1 MIFVCFPSKTT
12 KPRALCLRLK
22 LPQVASAPISL
33 ILCRVHSRANTLF
46 SIPSIVLST
55 LHVFH
60 IDKRNLSIQTYKYTL
75 SNRNLIRKVVVTFGF
90 LIKHVPFLA

>member
-1 MIFVCFPSKTT
+1 MYVAYDIRVFPFKNNKATCAV
-12 KPRALCLRLK
+12 PQVK

-60 IDKRNLSIQTYKYTL
+60 IDKRN
-75 SNRNLIRKVVVTFGF
+75 SNF
-90 LIKHVPFLA
+90 